1 MIDWLRPSFVDEDQS
16 LLPRQPHRNAGP
28 KAACTSRWLG
38 SGLEKPKVWKL
49 PFLLLFKYKSYTS
62 LFHSTTKFTSI
73 RWTEFR
79 PQLTTYRVF
88 WKDLCRDVP
97 TNPSIS
103 NRTNVSRSAPHLYL
117 LLRQAGQVFQHL
129 SQWMKSHG
137 EKHCPCLKL
146 VTFWGHFCLEV
157 AFSCLLYI
165 PKPSSG
171 RSFNSEFP

>member
-38 SGLEKPKVWKL
+38 SCLEKPKVWKL

-88 WKDLCRDVP
+88 WKELCRDVP
-97 TNPSIS
+97 TLQFPIALMS
-103 NRTNVSRSAPHLYL
+103 RRSAPHLYL
-117 LLRQAGQVFQHL
+117 PPASGWTSLPAPVPVNEESRRKTLSLSETCHLLRPFLFG
-129 SQWMKSHG
+129 
-137 EKHCPCLKL
+137 
-146 VTFWGHFCLEV
+146 
-157 AFSCLLYI
+157 SCLLYI